1 MKAITAELKSDI
13 EDAATAGL
21 LNNLP
26 PAVAEKDIHI
36 TDALIALS
44 KIRIAHIAHRQER
57 RKGDTRPA
65 RVALK
70 SQLVF
75 AGGTCLSKAHGLIER
90 MSEDIDIKVLLE
102 DAPDGYALPKSHSTR
117 KRLRD
122 IQAELEERLTRVGF
136 VFTKIEDKNNPFSN
150 DNRRYYRLAVE
161 YGPQFKD
168 VSGVLRPELKV
179 ELIHRPP
186 KLPVE
191 ALDMGYLMDRFI
203 PRDTPVRFRML
214 AISVAETLAEK
225 VLSLLRRCAWKW
237 DGHQRGDSDPA
248 LVRHVYDVWRI
259 HAARP
264 DAIEPARA
272 VFAALVAKDVE
283 EFKGQHPGF
292 DTKPY
297 AVLSNALDRARSD
310 EGLRR
315 DFSQRLLPLLFAKER
330 PVFETCFAS
339 FAAIAEHFLTTAST
353 TRSGWGSPPPC
364 LPDNK
369 D

>member
-21 LNNLP
+21 LSSLP

-36 TDALIALS
+36 TDALFALS
-44 KIRIAHIAHRQER
+44 KIRITHIAHRQER

-65 RVALK
+65 QVALK
-70 SQLVF
+70 SQLAF

-102 DAPDGYALPKSHSTR
+102 DVPDGYALPKGHSTR
-117 KRLRD
+117 KRLGD
-122 IQAELEERLTRVGF
+122 IQAELEARLTQAGF
-136 VFTKIEDKNNPFSN
+136 VFAKIKDENNPFSN

-186 KLPVE
+186 TLPVE
-191 ALDMGYLMDRFI
+191 ALEMGYWLDSVISRAA
-203 PRDTPVRFRML
+203 PVRFEMVT
-214 AISVAETLAEK
+214 ISVAETLAEK

-237 DGHQRGDSDPA
+237 DGHQRGESDPA

-264 DAIEPARA
+264 DAIEPARD
-272 VFAALVAKDVE
+272 VFASLVAKDLE
-283 EFKGQHPGF
+283 EFRGQHPGF
-292 DTKPY
+292 DATPY
-297 AVLSNALDRARSD
+297 IVLSGALERARSD
-310 EGLRR
+310 EGLRQN
-315 DFSQRLLPLLFAKER
+315 FSQRLLPLLFAKDR
-330 PVFETCFAS
+330 PDFETCFAS
-339 FAAIAEHFLTTAST
+339 FAAIAEHFLTTASAT
-353 TRSGWGSPPPC
+353 KPG
-364 LPDNK
+364 
-369 D
+369 